1 MEYLVVT
8 SALAAAGSP
17 QHVSV
22 RSALSKKGSIRMNAQ
37 DKLLRAPQS
46 SHRHA
51 APSAPWPWV
60 DLDDGAWF
68 QTFLTKNIPYHM
80 A

>member
-1 MEYLVVT
+1 MAMELLAVT

-17 QHVSV
+17 ASADAVSV
-22 RSALSKKGSIRMNAQ
+22 RSAPSMRSIRKTPQ
-37 DKLLRAPQS
+37 DDPRRVPHP

-60 DLDDGAWF
+60 DLEDRALF
-68 QTFLTKNIPYHM
+68 
-80 A
+80 